1 MIRPRDSLPSLAPA
15 PSRDFPALRR
25 VLPFTLPYRTRMAGA
40 MLALLVASA
49 TVLGLGQGLR
59 RLVDDGFKSADAATL
74 DRAVLVLI
82 GVIVLL
88 AGSTF
93 CRFYLV
99 SWIGERVVADI
110 RRAVFDRV
118 IALSPAYFEVH
129 RTGDILSRLTTD
141 TTVLQTVIGSAVS
154 QALRNALLLVGG
166 LAMLAVTSIKLTLLV
181 LLIVP
186 VVVVPILFYGR
197 RVRRL
202 SRDSQDA
209 IAAFGAYAEETIN
222 AIRTVQAF
230 THEAMD
236 RARFRTRVETAFAV
250 ARRRIAV
257 RAVLTGLVILLAFGA
272 IALVLWIGGRD
283 VLAGRISAGD
293 LSAFVFYAVVVAMAI
308 GTLSEVWGD
317 VQRAA
322 GAAAA
327 IAELLDS
334 MADIKAPPAPVA
346 LPDPARGVVTFEDVG
361 FCYPASPD
369 RSALQGFTIAVT
381 RGETVALVGASG
393 AGKTTV
399 FQLLLRFYD
408 PQHGAVRIDGVD
420 LRAADPAEVRN
431 RIGLVPQDPVIFGTD
446 AWENIGFG
454 RPGAT
459 ELEIRAAAEAAHA
472 AEFLDALPRGFA
484 TFLGEKGVRLSGGQ
498 RQRLAIA
505 RAILRDPAILLLDE
519 ATSALD
525 AESEH
530 AVQRALAA
538 LSAGRTTIVIAHRLA
553 TVLRAD
559 RIIVMEEGRVAA
571 AGSHAEL
578 LNQGG
583 LYARLAAL
591 QFDQSGAPIS
601 DGKFD
606 QRTNVAT

>member
-25 VLPFTLPYRTRMAGA
+25 VLPFTLPYRMRMAGA
-40 MLALLVASA
+40 MLTLLVASA

-59 RLVDDGFKSADAATL
+59 RLVDDGFKSGDAATL

-141 TTVLQTVIGSAVS
+141 TTLLQTVIGSTVS
-154 QALRNALLLVGG
+154 QALRNGLLLIGG

-186 VVVVPILFYGR
+186 VVIVPILFYGR

-202 SRDSQDA
+202 SRESQDA

-236 RARFRTRVETAFAV
+236 RARFGARVATAFAV
-250 ARRRIAV
+250 ARRRIAM
-257 RAVLTGLVILLAFGA
+257 RSALTGLVILLAFGG

-293 LSAFVFYAVVVAMAI
+293 LSAFVFYAVIVAMAV

-322 GAAAA
+322 GACSTAWPTSGSRRRRWLCPTRCGASSPSRMSA
-327 IAELLDS
+327 SATRRRPIARRSKVSRSPWRPARRWRWWAPRAPVRRRFSNCCCGFTTHNTEPCGS
-334 MADIKAPPAPVA
+334 MALICEA
-346 LPDPARGVVTFEDVG
+346 LIRLR
-361 FCYPASPD
+361 YAS
-369 RSALQGFTIAVT
+369 
-381 RGETVALVGASG
+381 AS
-393 AGKTTV
+393 
-399 FQLLLRFYD
+399 D
-408 PQHGAVRIDGVD
+408 WCHRI
-420 LRAADPAEVRN
+420 R
-431 RIGLVPQDPVIFGTD
+431 
-446 AWENIGFG
+446 
-454 RPGAT
+454 
-459 ELEIRAAAEAAHA
+459 
-472 AEFLDALPRGFA
+472 
-484 TFLGEKGVRLSGGQ
+484 
-498 RQRLAIA
+498 
-505 RAILRDPAILLLDE
+505 
-519 ATSALD
+519 
-525 AESEH
+525 
-530 AVQRALAA
+530 
-538 LSAGRTTIVIAHRLA
+538 
-553 TVLRAD
+553 
-559 RIIVMEEGRVAA
+559 
-571 AGSHAEL
+571 
-578 LNQGG
+578 
-583 LYARLAAL
+583 
-591 QFDQSGAPIS
+591 
-601 DGKFD
+601 
-606 QRTNVAT
+606 

>member
-1 MIRPRDSLPSLAPA
+1 
-15 PSRDFPALRR
+15 
-25 VLPFTLPYRTRMAGA
+25 MAGA
-40 MLALLVASA
+40 ILALLVSSA

-59 RLVDDGFKSADAATL
+59 RLVDDGFKSGDVATL
-74 DRAVLVLI
+74 DRAVLLLI
-82 GVIVLL
+82 GVVVLL

-141 TTVLQTVIGSAVS
+141 TTVLQTVIGST

-186 VVVVPILFYGR
+186 VVIVPILFYGR

-236 RARFRTRVETAFAV
+236 RARFGTRVETAFAV
-250 ARRRIAV
+250 ARRRITV

-293 LSAFVFYAVVVAMAI
+293 LSAFVFYAVVVAMAV

-334 MADIKAPPAPVA
+334 VADIKAPSAPMV
-346 LPDPARGVVTFEDVG
+346 LPDPAHGTVTFEDVG
-361 FCYPASPD
+361 FCYPASPG
-369 RSALQGFTIAVT
+369 RSALQGFTIAVR

-420 LRAADPAEVRN
+420 LRATDPAEARK
-431 RIGLVPQDPVIFGTD
+431 RIGLVPQDPVIFGAD

-454 RPGAT
+454 RPRAT
-459 ELEIRAAAEAAHA
+459 EPEIRAAAEAAHA
-472 AEFLDALPRGFA
+472 AEFLDALPRGFD

-505 RAILRDPAILLLDE
+505 RAVLRDPAILLLDE

-559 RIIVMEEGRVAA
+559 RIIVLEEGRVVA
-571 AGSHAEL
+571 AGSHSEL
-578 LNQGG
+578 LRQDG

-591 QFDQSGAPIS
+591 QFDQTGTSISG
-601 DGKFD
+601 GKYY
-606 QRTNVAT
+606 QRTKLAT

>member
-1 MIRPRDSLPSLAPA
+1 
-15 PSRDFPALRR
+15 
-25 VLPFTLPYRTRMAGA
+25 MAGA
-40 MLALLVASA
+40 VLALLVSSA
-49 TVLGLGQGLR
+49 AVLGLGQGLR
-59 RLVDDGFKSADAATL
+59 RLVDEGFKSGDVATL
-74 DRAVLVLI
+74 DRAVLLLI
-82 GVIVLL
+82 GVVVLL

-141 TTVLQTVIGSAVS
+141 TTVLQTVIGSTVS

-186 VVVVPILFYGR
+186 VVIVPILFYGR

-236 RARFRTRVETAFAV
+236 RARFGTRVETAFAV
-250 ARRRIAV
+250 ARQRIAV
-257 RAVLTGLVILLAFGA
+257 RAVLTGIVILLAFGS

-293 LSAFVFYAVVVAMAI
+293 LSAFVFYAVVVAMAV

-334 MADIKAPPAPVA
+334 VADIKAPSAPMV
-346 LPDPARGVVTFEDVG
+346 LPDPAHGTVTFEDV
-361 FCYPASPD
+361 CYPASAG
-369 RSALQGFTIAVT
+369 RSALQGFTIAVG

-420 LRAADPAEVRN
+420 LRAADPVEARK
-431 RIGLVPQDPVIFGTD
+431 RIGLVPQDPVIFGAD

-459 ELEIRAAAEAAHA
+459 EPEIRAAAEAAHA
-472 AEFLDALPRGFA
+472 AEFLDALPRGFD

-505 RAILRDPAILLLDE
+505 RAVLRDPAILLLDE

-559 RIIVMEEGRVAA
+559 RIIVLEEGRVVA
-571 AGSHAEL
+571 AGSHSEL
-578 LNQGG
+578 LRQDG

-591 QFDQSGAPIS
+591 QFDQTGTSISG
-601 DGKFD
+601 GKYY
-606 QRTNVAT
+606 QRTKLAT

>member
-1 MIRPRDSLPSLAPA
+1 AIRGISDRIGLMTPRRDTLPSLAPA

-25 VLPFTLPYRTRMAGA
+25 VLLFALPYRMRIVGA
-40 MLALLVASA
+40 MLALLAASA

-59 RLVDDGFKSADAATL
+59 RLVDDGFKSGDAGTL
-74 DRAVLVLI
+74 DRAALVLI
-82 GVIVLL
+82 GVVILL

-110 RRAVFDRV
+110 RGAVFDRV

-141 TTVLQTVIGSAVS
+141 TTVLQTVIGSTVS
-154 QALRNALLLVGG
+154 QAVRNALLLVGG
-166 LAMLAVTSIKLTLLV
+166 LVMLAVTSIKLTLLV

-186 VVVVPILFYGR
+186 VVIVPILFYGR

-230 THEAMD
+230 THEAVD
-236 RARFRTRVETAFAV
+236 RARFGTRVETAFAV
-250 ARRRIAV
+250 ARWRIA
-257 RAVLTGLVILLAFGA
+257 I
-272 IALVLWIGGRD
+272 RD

-293 LSAFVFYAVVVAMAI
+293 LSAFVFYAVVVAMAV

-317 VQRAA
+317 VQRAS

-327 IAELLDS
+327 ITELLDTV
-334 MADIKAPPAPVA
+334 ADIKAPPAPVV
-346 LPDPARGVVTFEDVG
+346 LPDPPRGIVTFEDVG
-361 FCYPASPD
+361 FCYPASPG
-369 RSALQGFTIAVT
+369 RSALQGFTIAVA

-408 PQHGAVRIDGVD
+408 PQRGTVRIDGVD
-420 LRAADPAEVRN
+420 LRAADPAEVRK
-431 RIGLVPQDPVIFGTD
+431 RIGLVPQDPVIFGAD
-446 AWENIGFG
+446 AWENICFG

-459 ELEIRAAAEAAHA
+459 QSEIRAAAEA
-472 AEFLDALPRGFA
+472 G
-484 TFLGEKGVRLSGGQ
+484 
-498 RQRLAIA
+498 
-505 RAILRDPAILLLDE
+505 
-519 ATSALD
+519 
-525 AESEH
+525 
-530 AVQRALAA
+530 
-538 LSAGRTTIVIAHRLA
+538 
-553 TVLRAD
+553 
-559 RIIVMEEGRVAA
+559 
-571 AGSHAEL
+571 
-578 LNQGG
+578 
-583 LYARLAAL
+583 
-591 QFDQSGAPIS
+591 
-601 DGKFD
+601 
-606 QRTNVAT
+606 

>member
-1 MIRPRDSLPSLAPA
+1 MLRSRDFVPSLAPA

-25 VLPFTLPYRTRMAGA
+25 VLPFTLPYRMHMAGA
-40 MLALLVASA
+40 VLALLVSSA
-49 TVLGLGQGLR
+49 AVLGLGQGLR
-59 RLVDDGFKSADAATL
+59 RLVDEGFKSGDVATL
-74 DRAVLVLI
+74 DRAVLLLI
-82 GVIVLL
+82 GVVVLL

-141 TTVLQTVIGSAVS
+141 TTVLQTVIGSTVS

-186 VVVVPILFYGR
+186 VVIVPILFYGR

-236 RARFRTRVETAFAV
+236 RARFGTRVETAFAV
-250 ARRRIAV
+250 ARQRIAV
-257 RAVLTGLVILLAFGA
+257 RSVLTGIVILLAFGS

-293 LSAFVFYAVVVAMAI
+293 LSAFVFYAVVVAMAV

-334 MADIKAPPAPVA
+334 VADIKAPSAPMV
-346 LPDPARGVVTFEDVG
+346 LPDPAHGTVTFEDVG
-361 FCYPASPD
+361 FCYPASPG
-369 RSALQGFTIAVT
+369 RSALQGFTIAVR

-420 LRAADPAEVRN
+420 LRAADPAEARK
-431 RIGLVPQDPVIFGTD
+431 RIGLVPQDPVIFGAD

-459 ELEIRAAAEAAHA
+459 EAAIRAAAEAAHA

-505 RAILRDPAILLLDE
+505 RAVLRDPAILLLDE

-559 RIIVMEEGRVAA
+559 RIIVLEEGRVVA
-571 AGSHAEL
+571 AGSHSEL
-578 LNQGG
+578 LRQDG

-591 QFDQSGAPIS
+591 QFDQTGTSISG
-601 DGKFD
+601 GKYY
-606 QRTNVAT
+606 QRTNLAT

>member
-1 MIRPRDSLPSLAPA
+1 
-15 PSRDFPALRR
+15 
-25 VLPFTLPYRTRMAGA
+25 
-40 MLALLVASA
+40 
-49 TVLGLGQGLR
+49 
-59 RLVDDGFKSADAATL
+59 
-74 DRAVLVLI
+74 
-82 GVIVLL
+82 
-88 AGSTF
+88 
-93 CRFYLV
+93 
-99 SWIGERVVADI
+99 
-110 RRAVFDRV
+110 
-118 IALSPAYFEVH
+118 
-129 RTGDILSRLTTD
+129 
-141 TTVLQTVIGSAVS
+141 
-154 QALRNALLLVGG
+154 
-166 LAMLAVTSIKLTLLV
+166 MLAVTSIKLTLLV

-186 VVVVPILFYGR
+186 VVIVPILFYGR

-322 GAAAA
+322 GTAAA

-420 LRAADPAEVRN
+420 LRAADPAEVRK
-431 RIGLVPQDPVIFGTD
+431 RIGLVPQDPVIFGAD

-459 ELEIRAAAEAAHA
+459 EPEIRAAAEAAHA

-606 QRTNVAT
+606 RRTSQTYLKFSDHSV

>member
-1 MIRPRDSLPSLAPA
+1 MIPPRDRRPSLAPA
-15 PSRDFPALRR
+15 PWRHFAALRL
-25 VLPFTLPYRTRMAGA
+25 VLPFILRHRLRIAGA
-40 MLALLVASA
+40 VLALLVAAA

-59 RLVDDGFKSADAATL
+59 RLVDDGFKAGDAATL
-74 DRAVLVLI
+74 DHAALALI
-82 GVIVLL
+82 GVVVLL

-99 SWIGERVVADI
+99 SWIGERAVADI

-118 IALSPAYFEVH
+118 IALSPAYFEVQ
-129 RTGDILSRLTTD
+129 RTGDIVSWLTTD
-141 TTVLQTVIGSAVS
+141 TTLLQTVIDSTAS

-186 VVVVPILFYGR
+186 VVIVPLIFYGR

-209 IAAFGAYAEETIN
+209 IGAFAAYAEETIN

-230 THEAMD
+230 THEATD
-236 RARFRTRVETAFAV
+236 RSRFGTHVETAFAV
-250 ARRRIAV
+250 ARRRIAM
-257 RAVLTGLVILLAFGA
+257 RAVLTGLVILLAFGG
-272 IALVLWIGGRD
+272 IALALWIGGRD

-293 LSAFVFYAVVVAMAI
+293 LSAFIFYAVVVAGAV

-327 IAELLDS
+327 VAKLLGS
-334 MADIKAPPAPVA
+334 EPDIKAPLAPVA
-346 LPDPARGVVTFEDVG
+346 LPDPARGVVALENVCFR
-361 FCYPASPD
+361 YPGSCD
-369 RSALQGFTIAVT
+369 RSALREFSVAVGP
-381 RGETVALVGASG
+381 GETIALVGASG
-393 AGKTTV
+393 AGKSTV

-408 PQHGAVRIDGVD
+408 PQYGAVRIDGVD
-420 LRAADPAEVRN
+420 LRTADPAEVRK
-431 RIGLVPQDPVIFGTD
+431 RIGFVPQDPVIFSAD
-446 AWENIGFG
+446 AWENIRFG

-459 ELEIRAAAEAAHA
+459 DAEIRAAAEAAHA

-505 RAILRDPAILLLDE
+505 RAILRDPPILLLDE

-525 AESEH
+525 AESEY
-530 AVQRALAA
+530 AVQRALAV

-559 RIIVMEEGRVAA
+559 RIIVLEEGRIAA
-571 AGSHAEL
+571 AGTHAEL
-578 LNQGG
+578 INQGG

-591 QFDQSGAPIS
+591 QFLQVGVPIS
-601 DGKFD
+601 DGKHR
-606 QRTNVAT
+606 QRTNLEL

>member
-1 MIRPRDSLPSLAPA
+1 
-15 PSRDFPALRR
+15 
-25 VLPFTLPYRTRMAGA
+25 MAGA

-59 RLVDDGFKSADAATL
+59 RLVDDGFKSGDAATL

-230 THEAMD
+230 THQAMD
-236 RARFRTRVETAFAV
+236 RAPLQDARGNGLCRSTPADRGACRAHRARYPARLRGDRVSSLDRWPRRAGWAHQCRRSV
-250 ARRRIAV
+250 GLRLLRRRRGDGDRHAL
-257 RAVLTGLVILLAFGA
+257 RGLGRRPACRRRR
-272 IALVLWIGGRD
+272 GGDR
-283 VLAGRISAGD
+283 
-293 LSAFVFYAVVVAMAI
+293 
-308 GTLSEVWGD
+308 
-317 VQRAA
+317 RAA
-322 GAAAA
+322 
-327 IAELLDS
+327 
-334 MADIKAPPAPVA
+334 
-346 LPDPARGVVTFEDVG
+346 R
-361 FCYPASPD
+361 
-369 RSALQGFTIAVT
+369 
-381 RGETVALVGASG
+381 
-393 AGKTTV
+393 
-399 FQLLLRFYD
+399 
-408 PQHGAVRIDGVD
+408 QHGR
-420 LRAADPAEVRN
+420 
-431 RIGLVPQDPVIFGTD
+431 
-446 AWENIGFG
+446 
-454 RPGAT
+454 
-459 ELEIRAAAEAAHA
+459 H
-472 AEFLDALPRGFA
+472 
-484 TFLGEKGVRLSGGQ
+484 
-498 RQRLAIA
+498 
-505 RAILRDPAILLLDE
+505 
-519 ATSALD
+519 
-525 AESEH
+525 
-530 AVQRALAA
+530 
-538 LSAGRTTIVIAHRLA
+538 
-553 TVLRAD
+553 
-559 RIIVMEEGRVAA
+559 
-571 AGSHAEL
+571 
-578 LNQGG
+578 
-583 LYARLAAL
+583 
-591 QFDQSGAPIS
+591 
-601 DGKFD
+601 
-606 QRTNVAT
+606 

>member
-1 MIRPRDSLPSLAPA
+1 M
-15 PSRDFPALRR
+15 
-25 VLPFTLPYRTRMAGA
+25 VGA
-40 MLALLVASA
+40 MLALLAASA
-49 TVLGLGQGLR
+49 TVSGLGQGLR
-59 RLVDDGFKSADAATL
+59 RLVDDGFKSGSAETL
-74 DRAVLVLI
+74 DHAVLALI
-82 GVIVLL
+82 GVVVLL
-88 AGSTF
+88 AASTF

-118 IALSPAYFEVH
+118 IALSSAYFEVH

-141 TTVLQTVIGSAVS
+141 TTLLQTVIGSTVS

-166 LAMLAVTSIKLTLLV
+166 LAMLAVTSVKLTLLV

-186 VVVVPILFYGR
+186 VVIVPILFYGR

-202 SRDSQDA
+202 SRDSQDT

-230 THEAMD
+230 
-236 RARFRTRVETAFAV
+236 RTAPVSGRSLKRPLPSPGDGSRCEPCSPGSSSCSLSGRSRWFSGSAA
-250 ARRRIAV
+250 
-257 RAVLTGLVILLAFGA
+257 
-272 IALVLWIGGRD
+272 RD

-293 LSAFVFYAVVVAMAI
+293 LSAFYAVVVAMAV

-317 VQRAA
+317 VQRAS

-327 IAELLDS
+327 ITELLGS
-334 MADIKAPPAPVA
+334 VADIEASRVPVA
-346 LPDPARGVVTFEDVG
+346 LPDPSLGVVTFEDVS
-361 FCYPASPD
+361 FCYPASPG
-369 RSALQGFTIAVT
+369 RSALKGFTITVA
-381 RGETVALVGASG
+381 RGERVALVGPSG

-420 LRAADPAEVRN
+420 LRAADPAEVRK
-431 RIGLVPQDPVIFGTD
+431 RIGLVPQDPVVFGAD

-459 ELEIRAAAEAAHA
+459 EREIRAAAEAAHA
-472 AEFLDALPRGFA
+472 AEFLDNLPCGFA

-505 RAILRDPAILLLDE
+505 RAVLRDPAILLLDE

-525 AESEH
+525 AESEL

-538 LSAGRTTIVIAHRLA
+538 LSAGRTTVVIAHRLA

-559 RIIVMEEGRVAA
+559 RIIVLEEGRVAA

-578 LNQGG
+578 LSQGG
-583 LYARLAAL
+583 PYTRLAAL
-591 QFDQSGAPIS
+591 QFDQAGAQIS
-601 DGKFD
+601 SGKFN
-606 QRTNVAT
+606 QQTNLAT